1 MNKTEII
8 INPKELGISGN
19 GSSEYRKY
27 VALQY
32 FQESFPSEVLAT
44 TTAKFLNFE
53 TSKWEEKSEPKIII
67 KNEKF
72 MPEISWVKIYTTTS
86 VYEYKVFQQ
95 PFQNFGEYRYIVT
108 FYEVLPRKI
117 LATVN

>member
-8 INPKELGISGN
+8 INPKELGIGGN

-44 TTAKFLNFE
+44 KTVKFLNFE
-53 TSKWEEKSEPKIII
+53 VSKWQEREEPKVAII
-67 KNEKF
+67 NEKF
-72 MPEISWVKIYTTTS
+72 LPEISWVQIYTATS
-86 VYEYKVFQQ
+86 IYEYKVFQK
-95 PFQNFGEYRYIVT
+95 PFQNFGEYRYDVT
-108 FYEVLPRKI
+108 FYKVLPKKK
-117 LATVN
+117 

>member
-8 INPKELGISGN
+8 INPKELGIGGN

-32 FQESFPSEVLAT
+32 FQESFPSEVVAT
-44 TTAKFLNFE
+44 KTVKFLNFE
-53 TSKWEEKSEPKIII
+53 VSKWQEREESKVVI
-67 KNEKF
+67 KDEKYL
-72 MPEISWVKIYTTTS
+72 PETSWVYIYTATHI
-86 VYEYKVFQQ
+86 YEYKVFQK
-95 PFQNFGEYRYIVT
+95 PFQNFGEYRYDIT
-108 FYEVLPRKI
+108 FYKVLPRKI